1 MPIQKTD
8 RTTTWS
14 VDANDD
20 TWTLAEKATIT
31 VAGQDGISENG
42 FAGSHIEVLGDIE
55 ISGDA
60 AGVRLTGAK
69 SSVLIGEHGRIDG
82 KTAEL
87 GILAGMGDFS
97 IVNRGVIDIGDTAI
111 YAGMTGALAN
121 YGKIT
126 GGDNG
131 VYLDGA
137 GSEIRNFGSISSA
150 GTGIN
155 AEAGG
160 SRIENAKGAE
170 ISGNVHGI
178 TVDGAGTMEIVNK
191 GIVRGIVDGINGG
204 IGDLTIT
211 NFGKIFGGV
220 SLGDGDDVIDSRKG
234 VIKGAIEGGAG
245 RDTFIISNSHTKII
259 EVDYEN
265 LVDEVRSTASYKLT
279 ANVEDL
285 TLLGKADID
294 ATGNEGDNT
303 LKGNKGDN
311 TLLGM
316 AGKDFLTGGRGD
328 DVMDGG
334 TDADVFL
341 FGRKDGSDVI
351 RNFEDGSDRLYIDG
365 VFSQETFDALDIR
378 ASKGDVVIDF
388 GKGNEIRIE
397 NLDLANFTFDDII
410 LLA

>member
-8 RTTTWS
+8 RTTTWT
-14 VDANDD
+14 VDANDQ
-20 TWTLAEKATIT
+20 TWTLARKATIT
-31 VAGQDGISENG
+31 VTGQDGISENG
-42 FAGSHIEVLGDIE
+42 FAGSAIEVLGEIE
-55 ISGDA
+55 IAGDA
-60 AGVRLTGAK
+60 AAVRLTGAG

-87 GILAGMGDFS
+87 GILSGMGDFS
-97 IVNRGVIDIGDTAI
+97 IVNRGIIDIGDTAI
-111 YAGMTGALAN
+111 YAGMTGAISN
-121 YGKIT
+121 YGRIT

-137 GSEIRNFGSISSA
+137 GSEIRNFGLVSSA

-155 AEAGG
+155 AQAGG
-160 SRIENAKGAE
+160 SRIDNAKGAE
-170 ISGNVHGI
+170 IRGDIHGI
-178 TVDGAGTMEIVNK
+178 TVDGAGTMEIVNR
-191 GIVRGIVDGINGG
+191 GIVRGNEDGINGG
-204 IGDLTIT
+204 IGDVTIL

-220 SLGDGDDVIDSRKG
+220 SLSDGDDLIDTRKG
-234 VIKGAIEGGAG
+234 VVKGAIEGGAG

-265 LVDEVRSTASYKLT
+265 LVDEVRSTASYTLS

-294 ATGNEGDNT
+294 ATGNDLDNT

-328 DVMDGG
+328 DTMNGG
-334 TDADVFL
+334 ADADVFL
-341 FGRKDGSDVI
+341 FGRKDGSDLI
-351 RNFEDGSDRLYIDG
+351 KSFEDGSDRLYIDG
-365 VFSQETFDALDIR
+365 VFNEESFGALDVR
-378 ASKGDVVIDF
+378 QSKGDVVIDF

-397 NLDLANFTFDDII
+397 NLDIANFTFDDII
-410 LLA
+410 VLA